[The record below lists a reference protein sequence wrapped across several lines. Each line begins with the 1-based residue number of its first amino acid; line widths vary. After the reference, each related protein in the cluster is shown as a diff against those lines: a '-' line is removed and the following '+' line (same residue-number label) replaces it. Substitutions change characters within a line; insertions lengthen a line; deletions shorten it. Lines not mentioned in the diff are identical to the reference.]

1 MDGPNKKKRLTE
13 ENEYDVDNM
22 TEEEIS
28 ARLKEI
34 LKDSTTITPVEKDGI
49 NYYPKELYEDDK
61 EEWDYWDKWSKENYE
76 K

>member
-1 MDGPNKKKRLTE
+1 MGPKKKNKLN
-13 ENEYDVDNM
+13 ENDEYDVDNM

-28 ARLKEI
+28 VRLKEI
-34 LKDSTTITPVEKDGI
+34 LKDVPTISPIDKNGV

-61 EEWDYWDKWSKENYE
+61 EEWDYWDKWSKENLE